1 MSGIQTYIPTALEVT
16 DRAVEK
22 VQSLKTEEQNDDLK
36 LRVYVTGGGCSGFQY
51 GFSFEDTMAEDDTL
65 VSRNGVTVLVDS
77 LSFQYLAGSTV
88 DYEVGL
94 MGSRFLIT
102 NPNASTTCGCGAS
115 FSIHPP
121 IWAASKRPKCGCPIR
136 NPQTSYRPGICL
148 CSADHKPAPFHGSCP

>member
-65 VSRNGVTVLVDS
+65 VSRNGVTVLIDS
-77 LSFQYLAGSTV
+77 LSFQYLTGSTV

-115 FSIHPP
+115 FSI
-121 IWAASKRPKCGCPIR
+121 
-136 NPQTSYRPGICL
+136 
-148 CSADHKPAPFHGSCP
+148 

>member
-77 LSFQYLAGSTV
+77 LSFQYLAGSKL
-88 DYEVGL
+88 DYEIGL

-115 FSIHPP
+115 FSI
-121 IWAASKRPKCGCPIR
+121 
-136 NPQTSYRPGICL
+136 
-148 CSADHKPAPFHGSCP
+148 

>member
-102 NPNASTTCGCGAS
+102 NPNASSTCGCGAS
-115 FSIHPP
+115 FSI
-121 IWAASKRPKCGCPIR
+121 
-136 NPQTSYRPGICL
+136 
-148 CSADHKPAPFHGSCP
+148 

>member
-88 DYEVGL
+88 DYEIGL

-115 FSIHPP
+115 FS
-121 IWAASKRPKCGCPIR
+121 
-136 NPQTSYRPGICL
+136 
-148 CSADHKPAPFHGSCP
+148 